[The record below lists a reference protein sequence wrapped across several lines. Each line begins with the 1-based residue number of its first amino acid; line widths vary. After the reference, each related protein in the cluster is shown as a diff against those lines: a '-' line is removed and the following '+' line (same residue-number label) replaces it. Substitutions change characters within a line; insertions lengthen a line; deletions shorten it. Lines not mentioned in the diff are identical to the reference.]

1 MKLLACCTVAVVL
14 ASGSAAAMLPV
25 PIFDFGVWAAT
36 VLKKNGIEDAT
47 VVEAA
52 FPISFSYCPKGSTAL
67 WRYQAISPE
76 QLEALNRGEGVPT
89 SVSNFE
95 MIEPVSAACTAVK
108 T

>member
-1 MKLLACCTVAVVL
+1 MKLLTCCTVAAAL
-14 ASGSAAAMLPV
+14 ASGSAAAMLPI
-25 PIFDFGVWAAT
+25 PLYDFSVWAAT
-36 VLKKNGIEDAT
+36 VLKKHGIEDAT

-76 QLEALNRGEGVPT
+76 QLESLNRGEGVPT
-89 SVSNFE
+89 SDSNFE
-95 MIEPVSAACTAVK
+95 MIEPASAVCTAVK